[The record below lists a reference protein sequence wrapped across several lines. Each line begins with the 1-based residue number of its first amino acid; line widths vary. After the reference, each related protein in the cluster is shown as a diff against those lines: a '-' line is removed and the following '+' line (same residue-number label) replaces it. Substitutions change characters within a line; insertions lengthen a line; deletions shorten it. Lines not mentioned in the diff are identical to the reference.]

1 MNKPVVVFMA
11 VILIIFY
18 LGGCAA
24 PDQSPPV
31 TNVQPSQTFTLSY
44 TLPPPTLAPTSAP
57 TRTAIPA
64 TPAPTQ
70 IPRVLLP
77 VRGVYAN
84 FDRRGWESGYYPGY
98 LIRHFKEFDE
108 VVGHTVEEEVGIQLD
123 EMAALGINTLTFELR
138 SSDPNVKPGDPY
150 EPPVCG
156 VNPDIGLIY
165 PKPAQTEIDNLVAFF
180 DLAQSKGMKVF
191 LRLVNTHME
200 EQPPVNNQIWLGT
213 ILSAIKDHPA
223 FDLVLFEGAIHTY
236 DFDHDGHPDACGG
249 QAEPALWEGPSV
261 PSTHYI
267 TWAIGYAHSL
277 GLPYRKLSA
286 EAIVADF
293 RSMGEVATPDQAGG
307 HFWNPVIVLKGIFD
321 DIGIP
326 DAERTYAL
334 SFYEHRKCRADGNLP
349 CPTDAGPHAWT
360 VETARAVLD
369 IVGRGN
375 GARVVAPEMGN
386 QPPVEPQWTTAEAF
400 ESLVW
405 IMQAEGIDG
414 GCLWRWSA
422 TDGAN
427 QASLEGMPV
436 KLRGGFEYTEVRDM
450 LAGLYTLGTTDD
462 LPADPPAGNP
472 AFTSVEISPEPVK
485 PGDEVTVSATLG
497 RTHILVDADLSALG
511 VTTGLVTLRDLGD
524 GTYQGRAVIPQWS
537 ETTVGAKQVRLR
549 ALDYWSR
556 PASTTTSVQFGAQAS
571 EVDAVPPDD
580 MFDGATIDP
589 KKWSLT
595 TYGGGTA
602 VQDGALTLSASAE
615 AADSS
620 AEVVSVWT
628 FPGDFD
634 VRVHF
639 EMGDGWAPPAVG
651 HLDGAAL
658 GVMIEGNRYQIAR
671 LLASS
676 DDSFHVWSASG
687 AVEGRSDKVADTGR
701 LRLVRRGA
709 TLTLLYEIGGGWQEV
724 AHGQVPEKSA
734 SIYLSAH
741 SVGASLA
748 FGARFDDF
756 RVGSGVTTYR
766 P

>member
-1 MNKPVVVFMA
+1 
-11 VILIIFY
+11 
-18 LGGCAA
+18 
-24 PDQSPPV
+24 
-31 TNVQPSQTFTLSY
+31 
-44 TLPPPTLAPTSAP
+44 
-57 TRTAIPA
+57 
-64 TPAPTQ
+64 
-70 IPRVLLP
+70 
-77 VRGVYAN
+77 VYAN

-108 VVGHTVEEEVGIQLD
+108 VVGHTVEEEIGLQLN

-138 SSDPNVKPGDPY
+138 SSDPNVTPNDPY
-150 EPPVCG
+150 EPPACG

-165 PKPAQTEIDNLVAFF
+165 PKPTQTEIDNLVAFF
-180 DLAQSKGMKVF
+180 DLAHSKGMKVF

-200 EQPPVNNQIWLGT
+200 EQPPVNNQTWLGT
-213 ILSAIKDHPA
+213 ILGAIKDHPA
-223 FDLVLFEGAIHTY
+223 LDLVLFEGAIHTY

-267 TWAIGYAHSL
+267 TWAIGYAHGL

-293 RSMGEVATPDQAGG
+293 RSMGEVATPDQIGG
-307 HFWNPVIVLKGIFD
+307 HFWNPVVVLKGIFD
-321 DIGIP
+321 NIGIP
-326 DAERTYAL
+326 DSERTYAI

-349 CPTDAGPHAWT
+349 CPTDAGPHAWAI
-360 VETARAVLD
+360 ETAKAVRD

-386 QPPVEPQWTTAEAF
+386 QPPVEPEWTTAEAF

-405 IMQAEGIDG
+405 VMQAEGIDG

-422 TDGAN
+422 TDSAN

-436 KLRGGFEYTEVRDM
+436 KLRGGFDYTEVRDM
-450 LAGLYTLGTTDD
+450 LAGLYTLGATDD
-462 LPADPPAGNP
+462 LPAEPPAGDP
-472 AFTSVEISPEPVK
+472 AFTSVQISPDPVR
-485 PGDEVTVSATLG
+485 PGDEVTVIATLG
-497 RTHILVDADLSALG
+497 RTRILVDADLSSLG

-537 ETTVGAKQVRLR
+537 ETTAGAKQVRLR

-556 PASTTTSVQFGAQAS
+556 PASITTSVQFGAQAS
-571 EVDAVPPDD
+571 VSDAAPPDD
-580 MFDGATIDP
+580 MFDGTTIDP

-602 VQDGALTLSASAE
+602 FQDGALALSASAE

-620 AEVVSVWT
+620 VEIVSVWT

-634 VRVHF
+634 VQVHF
-639 EMGDGWAPPAVG
+639 EMGDGWTPPAAG

-658 GVMIEGNRYQIAR
+658 GVLIEGNRYHIAR

-676 DDSFHVWSASG
+676 DDSFHVWSSNG
-687 AVEGRSDKVADTGR
+687 AVEGRSDKAADAGR

-709 TLTLLYEIGGGWQEV
+709 TLTLLYETGSGWQEV
-724 AHGQVPEKSA
+724 AHGQVPEKPA

-748 FGARFDDF
+748 FSARFEDF
-756 RVGSGVTTYR
+756 RVSSGVTSYR